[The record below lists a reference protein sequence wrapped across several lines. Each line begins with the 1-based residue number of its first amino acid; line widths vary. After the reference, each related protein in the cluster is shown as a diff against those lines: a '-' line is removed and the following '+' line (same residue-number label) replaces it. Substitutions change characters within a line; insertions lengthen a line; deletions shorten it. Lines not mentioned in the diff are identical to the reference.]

1 MGRCIGNN
9 PTPALTTL
17 APCKSNATSGR
28 IKSWVPT
35 CSLPRHEPEYL
46 RGNLSN
52 RCELHSWNWY
62 ATLLLTKPPL
72 SSRRAPQI
80 YLGHG
85 ERTRGNPQDM
95 ILRKLSP
102 SVHLRPNHD
111 RRLIFDWLSTYP
123 LVLRPNP
130 RERTLSPPTQT
141 RNRNKEEQRKQLG
154 FLRCAPQRGGGDQR
168 NCSGACYLA
177 GRWQYFLRVEIDS

>member
-1 MGRCIGNN
+1 MGRCIGNK

-28 IKSWVPT
+28 IKSRVPT

-46 RGNLSN
+46 CGNLSN

-80 YLGHG
+80 HLGHS

-95 ILRKLSP
+95 ILRKLLP

-130 RERTLSPPTQT
+130 RERTLFANSNSNSKSQ
-141 RNRNKEEQRKQLG
+141 N
-154 FLRCAPQRGGGDQR
+154 QRGTEKTARILTLRATEGRGGPAKLWWR
-168 NCSGACYLA
+168 LLFGWKVAVFPAC
-177 GRWQYFLRVEIDS
+177 